1 MIRCLHLADLHLG
14 WSPQDN
20 DFPKDKC
27 RLRQEERNSVLTQAV
42 DFAKDPQNGIDLV
55 IIAGD
60 LFETHTPEPALIE
73 HVLSKLRQ
81 LDNAGIPVITVPG
94 NHDEITYHNSV
105 YRQYG
110 TGRTWPGVLVQTPMP
125 ELVFRHEIKGVPVFI
140 YSLAYT
146 GGLTKVN
153 ELNEFPR
160 LDEPGLHIG
169 VFHGSLDWSGAGDRS
184 LPLSSERLVQAG
196 EGRGYDYLA
205 LGHIHKYQEMR
216 AGKTVSVYPGLIDS
230 KGFSDPGVGY
240 MTIAQFECEGDP
252 GGNSGF
258 RVNLRRANVPVREH
272 AVVEIDISAK
282 PDLQEI
288 ASECRSKAGPDAMV
302 KVILSG
308 VPSFSVDL
316 ERLRAALGEHFF
328 WVEVEDESSF
338 LESSDIARFEKEPT
352 IRGCFTRRML
362 EKLKNSTSDQER
374 EVIMIALRKGLAAF
388 EGR

>member
-169 VFHGSLDWSGAGDRS
+169 VFHGS
-184 LPLSSERLVQAG
+184 
-196 EGRGYDYLA
+196 
-205 LGHIHKYQEMR
+205 
-216 AGKTVSVYPGLIDS
+216 
-230 KGFSDPGVGY
+230 
-240 MTIAQFECEGDP
+240 
-252 GGNSGF
+252 
-258 RVNLRRANVPVREH
+258 
-272 AVVEIDISAK
+272 
-282 PDLQEI
+282 
-288 ASECRSKAGPDAMV
+288 
-302 KVILSG
+302 
-308 VPSFSVDL
+308 
-316 ERLRAALGEHFF
+316 
-328 WVEVEDESSF
+328 
-338 LESSDIARFEKEPT
+338 
-352 IRGCFTRRML
+352 
-362 EKLKNSTSDQER
+362 
-374 EVIMIALRKGLAAF
+374 
-388 EGR
+388 